1 METNNLIYK
10 TNKVIGNE
18 HIFVTIRLNDECKNG
33 HQDFAITG
41 DIYEANKPKKDK
53 YFISGG
59 CIHEDILK
67 HFPEFKIFIDLHL
80 CDYKGIPMHAA
91 ENGFY
96 YLKNGFNNNPVNS
109 DEFINKFCKY
119 YRISK
124 KQFNAL
130 KNSENVLQYS
140 ILLLKLGVLKQWE
153 KQASKAIKLLEQL
166 TGNEFLID
174 SVKTQFKTPSED
186 EIKTEEDLIK
196 SGYYSDENKKER
208 ELKKGLDFIAK
219 IEEERKNKIN
229 SINLE
234 FDTKIELL
242 KNAGKKFYD
251 NCIFYSHTKTL
262 CFNWRGYDK
271 LNKDEIENSLKNCKF
286 DDTIKIEIK

>member
-1 METNNLIYK
+1 MKTNSLVYK
-10 TNKVIGNE
+10 TTKHTETETFDI
-18 HIFVTIRLNDECKNG
+18 TIKLNDECKNG
-33 HQDFAITG
+33 HQDFSITG
-41 DIYEANKPKKDK
+41 TIYEKGKPKIDK
-53 YFISGG
+53 YMILGG
-59 CIHEDILK
+59 AIGDKIADN
-67 HFPEFKIFIDLHL
+67 FPEFAIFEQLHL

-109 DEFINKFCKY
+109 DEFCNKFCKY

-124 KQFNAL
+124 KQFNTL

-140 ILLLKLGVLKQWE
+140 ILLLKLGVLKRWE

-186 EIKTEEDLIK
+186 EIKTEEDLIE

-242 KNAGKKFYD
+242 KNAGKNFYD